1 MAAELLHDYEAEHS
15 TGGALC
21 LEFTNT
27 TSARRTDT
35 PSEHLHSYADLL
47 AWAQGQKI
55 LTSELAVRLAGESE
69 RHPQAAADA
78 LQRALALREALYRIF
93 TAHADGLPPAAPD
106 LQLLNTTLA
115 EAMPHRRLTVGAD
128 GFTWEWEAEADDLA
142 QMLWPVARSAA
153 DLLTS
158 PDLGRVREC
167 AGATCDWLFID
178 RSKNHSRRWCDMQE
192 CGNVAKVRRYRTRK
206 QQAAE

>member
-1 MAAELLHDYEAEHS
+1 MTAGLLHDHEAEHS

-27 TSARRTDT
+27 TSARRTDA

-47 AWAQGQKI
+47 AWAQGQEI
-55 LTSELAVRLAGESE
+55 LAPELAARLASEGE
-69 RHPQAAADA
+69 RRAQAAADA
-78 LQRALALREALYRIF
+78 LQRALELREALYRIF
-93 TAHADGLPPAAPD
+93 TAHADGLPPAAAD
-106 LQLLNTTLA
+106 LQLLNTALA
-115 EAMPHRRLTVGAD
+115 EAMPHRRLAAGTE
-128 GFTWEWEAEADDLA
+128 GFSWQWEAEADTLA

-158 PDLGRVREC
+158 PDLARVREC

-206 QQAAE
+206 QASA